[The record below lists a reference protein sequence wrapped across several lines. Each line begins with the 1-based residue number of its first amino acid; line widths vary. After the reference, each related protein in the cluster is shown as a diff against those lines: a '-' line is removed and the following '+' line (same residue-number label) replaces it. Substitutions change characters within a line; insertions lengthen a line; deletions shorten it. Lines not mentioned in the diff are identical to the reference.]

1 VSAVVALIERAV
13 RLGAW
18 AGRALVLTSITYFII
33 LLGYVACRSHPFFEP
48 RELSLTALDRAVP
61 FWVDTVWIYG
71 TVSWVTLLGYF
82 LVRDARTTGR
92 FGLTLLLAS
101 AACWLGFALHPVS
114 FPRHL
119 YPLEGAGGALASIA
133 RLAELRESDAPDN
146 CLPSLH
152 VALATSLAL
161 LLREPERPRLVRAL
175 APVWAVL
182 VSLSTLTVKQ
192 HYVVDVLGGA
202 VVGLAAWALARRAA
216 RGRPYWQTAEAPL
229 ALETD
234 DDRAFVEGLLRKVEA
249 HQWSLDELELPAPA
263 RPFEAPMVRLLN
275 HVIYIEEIAARNFR
289 FLKQA
294 ARDESVRRLYQL
306 FEDEEVRHAE
316 GLRRVLLAGGGKL
329 ERPGLGNGLVLAQ
342 QTELDPSS
350 DADVVLV
357 TLSNPVFETFLDA
370 GTIPFLR
377 AHPALRSAGFDALV
391 SRIGRDEAAHI
402 ALNWFFSRK
411 IGRSH
416 AHVRHLFNPSIA
428 RGMVAI
434 PFMSLDVY
442 ALAHRLGYDFATL
455 LPSFRK
461 LWSNHKRFPELMR
474 LPMWR
479 VFRLFVLCGLVST
492 WVTLVLARLHLLFVR
507 FWTTFSRLTDYLA
520 WALFGRRLLEVHALP
535 QPEGDEAAR
544 PERR

>member
-1 VSAVVALIERAV
+1 MRALGSLLERLV
-13 RLGAW
+13 RFGAW
-18 AGRALVLTSITYFII
+18 SGRALVLTSLTYFVI
-33 LLGYVACRSHPFFEP
+33 LLGYVACRNHPFFEP
-48 RELSLTALDRAVP
+48 RELSLSALDRAVP
-61 FWVDTVWIYG
+61 FWVDTIWVYG
-71 TVSWVTLLGYF
+71 TVSYTTLLGYF

-92 FGLTLLLAS
+92 FGLTLVLAS
-101 AACWLGFALHPVS
+101 AVCWLGFALWPVS
-114 FPRHL
+114 FPRQL
-119 YPLEGAGGALASIA
+119 YPLDGAHGAAASLA

-146 CLPSLH
+146 CFPSLH

-161 LLREPERPRLVRAL
+161 LLREPERPRLVRLL
-175 APVWAVL
+175 APVWATL

-192 HYVVDVLGGA
+192 HYAIDVLGGA
-202 VVGLAAWALARRAA
+202 AVGLGAYALAKRAA

-229 ALETD
+229 ALETAD
-234 DDRAFVEGLLRKVEA
+234 DHAFVEGLLRKVEA
-249 HQWSLDELELPAPA
+249 HQWSLDDVALPTPA
-263 RPFEAPMVRLLN
+263 RPFDGPMVRLLN

-294 ARDESVRRLYQL
+294 ARDDSVRRLYQL

-316 GLRRVLLAGGGKL
+316 GLRRVLFAGGGKL

-342 QTELDPSS
+342 QTELDPTS

-377 AHPALRSAGFDALV
+377 GHPALRSPGFDALV
-391 SRIGRDEAAHI
+391 GRIGRDEAAHI

-455 LPSFRK
+455 LPPFRK

-479 VFRLFVLCGLVST
+479 VFRLFVICGLAST
-492 WVTLVLARLHLLFVR
+492 WVTLALAKLHLLFVR

-535 QPEGDEAAR
+535 WPDAEPSKKD
-544 PERR
+544 